1 MEHRAPVPIL
11 PVASIAGA
19 DFARTT
25 TKPPPGWKFSVDYP
39 PSTTGTHYG
48 IDFARISA
56 KPPPGRKLSVDYH
69 LTTTSGCATGHG
81 AGWLKVLG
89 ERTYLLPP
97 GSVP

>member
-11 PVASIAGA
+11 PVASTTGTHHGI

-25 TKPPPGWKFSVDYP
+25 TKPPPGW
-39 PSTTGTHYG
+39 
-48 IDFARISA
+48 
-56 KPPPGRKLSVDYH
+56 KLSVDYH

-81 AGWLKVLG
+81 AGWLKVSG